1 MNSVFLLVGST
12 AAALLQWIF
21 LSLLSQRGGAVLT
34 GQYSLAQSYIIPASY
49 FAWLSLRQA
58 LIVQR
63 EPDYDYHDYLFLRI
77 VVPFLSYSALFFV
90 ISIERLTTEFLALT
104 AAVFLLKYVEGFF
117 DLNFGCLQASGQT
130 AAIVN
135 SSALRFFLSLPTFFV
150 VLIWTNS
157 APAAIGTAA
166 AMWLAI
172 FLIVEY
178 RRNPLLKQA
187 THPLITTDTTI
198 LKKRGQLFLINF
210 PLGVSGLIMSLGGS
224 IPRIVLDRY
233 LGPAELGYFAA
244 ASHFIIV
251 GSLLTAA
258 VGQALLPELTS
269 DIERGDKK
277 KFWRHLWATST
288 LLVVACACAAPV
300 AWWYG
305 DIVLAVIYGSSFAAH
320 SDLLVGAAIAAAPI
334 FVASVFAFG
343 MTAAK
348 LFSDVAKTYG
358 INLCLTLGLSIWLIP
373 YFGAQGAFAAIAIT
387 AVAQTS
393 IFAVYLARFLSKQCR
408 DDLIHLAAKPHL

>member
-1 MNSVFLLVGST
+1 MRHTWIGLNSVFLLVGSA

-21 LSLLSQRGGAVLT
+21 LSLLSRKGGAVLT

-77 VVPFLSYSALFFV
+77 VVPFISYLVLFLV
-90 ISIERLTTEFLALT
+90 ISVEGLTAEFLSLT

-117 DLNFGCLQASGQT
+117 DLNFGCFQASGQT
-130 AAIVN
+130 ATIVN
-135 SSALRFFLSLPTFFV
+135 SSALRFVLSLPAFFI
-150 VLIWTNS
+150 VLVLTNN
-157 APAAIGTAA
+157 APAAIGTVGSL
-166 AMWLAI
+166 WLAI
-172 FLIVEY
+172 FLIIEY
-178 RRNPLLKQA
+178 RRNPLLKQVA
-187 THPLITTDTTI
+187 HPLVTTDADI

-210 PLGVSGLIMSLGGS
+210 PLGVSGLIMSLGAS

-233 LGPAELGYFAA
+233 LGAAELGYFAA
-244 ASHFIIV
+244 AGHFIVV

-269 DIERGDKK
+269 DIEHNDKRR
-277 KFWRHLWATST
+277 FWRHLLAASVM
-288 LLVVACACAAPV
+288 LAVACACAVPI

-305 DIVLAVIYGSSFAAH
+305 DFVLSVIYGSSFAAH
-320 SDLLVGAAIAAAPI
+320 NDLLVGAAIAAAPI

-358 INLCLTLGLSIWLIP
+358 INLCVTLGLCLWLVP
-373 YFGAQGAFAAIAIT
+373 SFGAQGAFAAIAIT
-387 AVAQTS
+387 AVAQTAM
-393 IFAVYLARFLSKQCR
+393 FAAYLARFWSKQ
-408 DDLIHLAAKPHL
+408 